1 MQSSRTKLVTYSYPF
16 TQNKEILGG
25 KVKFVLL
32 AFFQKQLDVCVC
44 MYMCVFF
51 LMPSVSF
58 HLFFTG
64 RGIYTKIIASLSD
77 LRMLLRVLD
86 FEFIILLHGGKPVFF
101 FVLRKKKKHRFDLFF
116 SSLI

>member
-1 MQSSRTKLVTYSYPF
+1 
-16 TQNKEILGG
+16 
-25 KVKFVLL
+25 
-32 AFFQKQLDVCVC
+32 

-101 FVLRKKKKHRFDLFF
+101 FVLRKKNNTGLIYFF
-116 SSLI
+116 PH